1 MMGAE
6 RAAVAVKKLT
16 TALEKY
22 KFILLVLLAGL
33 LLLLLPTSPGG
44 EAQSTAAEPQ
54 SAAEMAFSVAELEEK
69 LETTLS
75 KIDGA
80 GEVTVAL
87 TLRTGA
93 RQVLAQD
100 VAVSDR
106 DGDSSEERTT
116 VVISGG
122 SGREEAVALQQLAPQ
137 FQGAV
142 VVCPGGDD
150 PTVQLRLAEAVSD
163 LTGLGADKISICKGK

>member
-6 RAAVAVKKLT
+6 RAAAAVKKLT

-22 KFILLVLLAGL
+22 KFILLVLAAGL

-44 EAQSTAAEPQ
+44 GAQSATTESGSVAEF
-54 SAAEMAFSVAELEEK
+54 AFSVDELEEK
-69 LETTLS
+69 LEATLS

-116 VVISGG
+116 VLISGV
-122 SGREEAVALQQLAPQ
+122 SGRE
-137 FQGAV
+137 
-142 VVCPGGDD
+142 
-150 PTVQLRLAEAVSD
+150 
-163 LTGLGADKISICKGK
+163 

>member
-150 PTVQLRLAEAVSD
+150 PTVPLRLAEAVSD

>member
-6 RAAVAVKKLT
+6 RAAAAVKKLT

-22 KFILLVLLAGL
+22 KFILLVLAAGL

-44 EAQSTAAEPQ
+44 GAESAAAE
-54 SAAEMAFSVAELEEK
+54 SGRVAEFAFSVDELEEK
-69 LETTLS
+69 LEATLS

-93 RQVLAQD
+93 AGR
-100 VAVSDR
+100 
-106 DGDSSEERTT
+106 
-116 VVISGG
+116 GG
-122 SGREEAVALQQLAPQ
+122 VRPHRSGR
-137 FQGAV
+137 
-142 VVCPGGDD
+142 
-150 PTVQLRLAEAVSD
+150 
-163 LTGLGADKISICKGK
+163 

>member
-1 MMGAE
+1 MPA
-6 RAAVAVKKLT
+6 KKAM

-22 KFILLVLLAGL
+22 KFVLLVLLAGL
-33 LLLLLPTSPGG
+33 LLLLLPIPSGGGKTAHAG
-44 EAQSTAAEPQ
+44 EAEQAAT
-54 SAAEMAFSVAELEEK
+54 AFSVDELEEK
-69 LETTLS
+69 LEATLS
-75 KIDGA
+75 RIDGA

-87 TLRTGA
+87 TLRSGA

-100 VAVSDR
+100 VTVSDR
-106 DGDSSEERTT
+106 EGSSGEERTT

-122 SGREEAVALQQLAPQ
+122 SGREEAVALQELAPQ

-150 PTVQLRLAEAVSD
+150 PTVRLKLAEAVAD
-163 LTGLGADKISICKGK
+163 LTGLGADRISICKGK

>member
-1 MMGAE
+1 MKGAE
-6 RAAVAVKKLT
+6 QAVQAGKKLVS
-16 TALEKY
+16 ALEKY
-22 KFILLVLLAGL
+22 KFVLLVALIGL
-33 LLLLLPTSPGG
+33 LLLLLPTSSDGKEAPVGTAVSGG
-44 EAQSTAAEPQ
+44 EDY
-54 SAAEMAFSVAELEEK
+54 FSLDELEEK
-69 LETTLS
+69 LESTLS
-75 KIDGA
+75 RIEGA

-87 TLRTGA
+87 TLRSGA

-100 VAVSDR
+100 MTASDR
-106 DGDSSEERTT
+106 ETERSETRTA

-122 SGREEAVALQQLAPQ
+122 SGREEAVILQQLAPQ

-150 PTVQLRLAEAVSD
+150 PTVQLRLVEAVSD

>member
-6 RAAVAVKKLT
+6 RAAAAAKKAM

-22 KFILLVLLAGL
+22 KFVLLVLLAGL
-33 LLLLLPTSPGG
+33 LLLLLPLPSGGG
-44 EAQSTAAEPQ
+44 ETAHAGEAEQ
-54 SAAEMAFSVAELEEK
+54 AATAFSVDELEEK
-69 LETTLS
+69 LEATLS
-75 KIDGA
+75 RIDGA

-87 TLRTGA
+87 TMRSGA

-100 VAVSDR
+100 VTVSDR
-106 DGDSSEERTT
+106 EGSSGEERTT

-122 SGREEAVALQQLAPQ
+122 SGREEAVALQELAPQ

-142 VVCPGGDD
+142 VVCTGGDD
-150 PTVQLRLAEAVSD
+150 PTVRLKLAEAVAD
-163 LTGLGADKISICKGK
+163 LTGLGADRISICKGK

>member
-6 RAAVAVKKLT
+6 RAAAAVKKLT
-16 TALEKY
+16 AALEKY
-22 KFILLVLLAGL
+22 KFILLVLAAGL

-44 EAQSTAAEPQ
+44 EAQSAAAEPQ
-54 SAAEMAFSVAELEEK
+54 SAAEMAFSVSELEEK

-93 RQVLAQD
+93 RQILAQD
-100 VAVSDR
+100 VSSSDR

>member
-1 MMGAE
+1 MGTE
-6 RAAVAVKKLT
+6 RAVTAMKKMMSV
-16 TALEKY
+16 LEKY

-33 LLLLLPTSPGG
+33 LLLLLPFPEGTREECDIEVSR
-44 EAQSTAAEPQ
+44 ESTQ
-54 SAAEMAFSVAELEEK
+54 IGFSLPELEEK
-69 LETTLS
+69 LEKTLS

-87 TLRTGA
+87 TLRTGT

-100 VAVSDR
+100 TAVSDR

-116 VVISGG
+116 VVVSSG
-122 SGREEAVALQQLAPQ
+122 SGREETVSLQQMAPQ

>member
-6 RAAVAVKKLT
+6 RAAAAAKKAM

-22 KFILLVLLAGL
+22 KFVLLVLLAGL
-33 LLLLLPTSPGG
+33 LLLLLPLPSGGG
-44 EAQSTAAEPQ
+44 ETAHAGEAEQ
-54 SAAEMAFSVAELEEK
+54 AATAFSVDELEEK
-69 LETTLS
+69 LEATLS
-75 KIDGA
+75 RIDGA

-87 TLRTGA
+87 TLRSGA

-100 VAVSDR
+100 VTVSDR
-106 DGDSSEERTT
+106 EGSSGEERTT

-122 SGREEAVALQQLAPQ
+122 SGREEAVALQELAPQ

-150 PTVQLRLAEAVSD
+150 PTVRLKLAEAVAD
-163 LTGLGADKISICKGK
+163 LTGLGADRISICKGK

>member
-6 RAAVAVKKLT
+6 RAAAAAKKAM

-22 KFILLVLLAGL
+22 KFVLPVRRAGL
-33 LLLLLPTSPGG
+33 LLLRVPLPAGGGVAGHAG
-44 EAQSTAAEPQ
+44 EAEQAAT
-54 SAAEMAFSVAELEEK
+54 AFSVDELEEK
-69 LETTLS
+69 LEATLS
-75 KIDGA
+75 RIDGA

-87 TLRTGA
+87 TLRSGA

-100 VAVSDR
+100 VTVSDR
-106 DGDSSEERTT
+106 EGSSGEERTT

-122 SGREEAVALQQLAPQ
+122 SGREEAVALQELAPQ

-150 PTVQLRLAEAVSD
+150 PTVRLKLAEAVAD
-163 LTGLGADKISICKGK
+163 LTGLGADRISICKGK

>member
-6 RAAVAVKKLT
+6 RAAAAGKKLT

-22 KFILLVLLAGL
+22 KFILLVLAAGL

-44 EAQSTAAEPQ
+44 GAESAAAE
-54 SAAEMAFSVAELEEK
+54 SGRVAEFAFSVDELEEK
-69 LETTLS
+69 LEATLS

>member
-6 RAAVAVKKLT
+6 RAAAAVKKLT

-22 KFILLVLLAGL
+22 KFILLVLVAGL

-44 EAQSTAAEPQ
+44 GTQ
-54 SAAEMAFSVAELEEK
+54 SAASESGNAAEFAFSVDELEEK
-69 LETTLS
+69 LEATLS

-116 VVISGG
+116 VVIAGG

>member
-6 RAAVAVKKLT
+6 RAAAAVKKAM

-22 KFILLVLLAGL
+22 KFVLLVLLAGL
-33 LLLLLPTSPGG
+33 LLLLLPLPSGGG
-44 EAQSTAAEPQ
+44 ETAHAGESEQ
-54 SAAEMAFSVAELEEK
+54 AAATDFSVDELEEK
-69 LETTLS
+69 LEATLFR
-75 KIDGA
+75 IDGA

-87 TLRTGA
+87 TLRSGA

-100 VAVSDR
+100 VTVSDR
-106 DGDSSEERTT
+106 EGSSGEERTT

-122 SGREEAVALQQLAPQ
+122 SGREEAVALQELAPQ

-150 PTVQLRLAEAVSD
+150 PTVRLKLAEAVAD
-163 LTGLGADKISICKGK
+163 LTGLGADRISICKGK

>member
-6 RAAVAVKKLT
+6 RAAAAVKKLT

-22 KFILLVLLAGL
+22 KFIWLVLAAGL

-44 EAQSTAAEPQ
+44 GAQSATTESGSVAEF
-54 SAAEMAFSVAELEEK
+54 AFSVDELEEK
-69 LETTLS
+69 LEVTLS

>member
-6 RAAVAVKKLT
+6 RAAAAVKKLT

-22 KFILLVLLAGL
+22 KFILLALVAGL

-44 EAQSTAAEPQ
+44 GTQ
-54 SAAEMAFSVAELEEK
+54 SAASESGNAAEFAFSVDELEEK
-69 LETTLS
+69 LEATLS

>member
-6 RAAVAVKKLT
+6 RAAAAAKKAM

-22 KFILLVLLAGL
+22 KFVLLVLLAGL
-33 LLLLLPTSPGG
+33 LLLLLPLPSGGG
-44 EAQSTAAEPQ
+44 ETAHAGEAEQ
-54 SAAEMAFSVAELEEK
+54 AATAFSVDELEEK
-69 LETTLS
+69 LEATLS
-75 KIDGA
+75 RIDGA

-87 TLRTGA
+87 TLRSGA

-100 VAVSDR
+100 VTVSDR
-106 DGDSSEERTT
+106 EGSSGEERTT

-122 SGREEAVALQQLAPQ
+122 SGREEAVALQELAPQ

-142 VVCPGGDD
+142 VVCTGGDD
-150 PTVQLRLAEAVSD
+150 PTVRLKLAEAVAD
-163 LTGLGADKISICKGK
+163 LTGLGADRISICKGK

>member
-1 MMGAE
+1 MIGAE
-6 RAAVAVKKLT
+6 QVAAAVKKLT

-44 EAQSTAAEPQ
+44 GVQSADTESQ
-54 SAAEMAFSVAELEEK
+54 SAAEIVFSVSELEEK

-142 VVCPGGDD
+142 VVCPGGDN

>member
-1 MMGAE
+1 M
-6 RAAVAVKKLT
+6 
-16 TALEKY
+16 
-22 KFILLVLLAGL
+22 
-33 LLLLLPTSPGG
+33 
-44 EAQSTAAEPQ
+44 
-54 SAAEMAFSVAELEEK
+54 
-69 LETTLS
+69 
-75 KIDGA
+75 
-80 GEVTVAL
+80 TVAL
-87 TLRTGA
+87 TVRTGA

-100 VAVSDR
+100 TTASDR
-106 DGDSSEERTT
+106 EGESAETRTT

-122 SGREEAVALQQLAPQ
+122 SGREEAVSLQQLAPQ

>member
-6 RAAVAVKKLT
+6 RAAAAVKKLT

-33 LLLLLPTSPGG
+33 LLLLLPTSSGG
-44 EAQSTAAEPQ
+44 ETQSAAPEPQ

-69 LETTLS
+69 LEDTLS

-93 RQVLAQD
+93 RQILAQD

>member
-6 RAAVAVKKLT
+6 RAAAAAKKAM

-22 KFILLVLLAGL
+22 KFVLLVLLAGL
-33 LLLLLPTSPGG
+33 LLLLLPLPSGGG
-44 EAQSTAAEPQ
+44 EIAHAGEAEQAAT
-54 SAAEMAFSVAELEEK
+54 AFSVDELEET
-69 LETTLS
+69 LEATLS
-75 KIDGA
+75 RIDGA

-87 TLRTGA
+87 TLRSGA
-93 RQVLAQD
+93 RQVLVQD
-100 VAVSDR
+100 VTVSDR
-106 DGDSSEERTT
+106 EGSSGEERTT

-122 SGREEAVALQQLAPQ
+122 SGREEAVALQELAPQ

-150 PTVQLRLAEAVSD
+150 PTVRLKLAEAVAD
-163 LTGLGADKISICKGK
+163 LTGLGADRISICKGK

>member
-1 MMGAE
+1 MPRAE
-6 RAAVAVKKLT
+6 RAAAAAKKAM

-22 KFILLVLLAGL
+22 KFVLLVLLAGL
-33 LLLLLPTSPGG
+33 LLLLLPLPSGGG
-44 EAQSTAAEPQ
+44 ETAHAGEAEQ
-54 SAAEMAFSVAELEEK
+54 AATAFSVDELEEN
-69 LETTLS
+69 LEATLS
-75 KIDGA
+75 RIDGA

-87 TLRTGA
+87 TLRSGA

-100 VAVSDR
+100 VTVSDR
-106 DGDSSEERTT
+106 EGSSGEERTT

-122 SGREEAVALQQLAPQ
+122 SGREEAVALQELAPQ

-150 PTVQLRLAEAVSD
+150 PTVRLKLAEAVAD
-163 LTGLGADKISICKGK
+163 LTGLGADRISICKGK